1 MGVTVLRFVDL
12 RSDTVTM
19 PTQEMR
25 EAIYQANV
33 GDDVYGEDPT
43 VNELEQ
49 LGARLSGKE
58 ASLFVTSGT
67 MGNQLAIL
75 AHTQRGDELI
85 CEADSHIFFYEV
97 GGIAA
102 LAGVQ
107 ARTLTGNHGI
117 LAAEQIAAAIRPQ
130 DIHQPP
136 TTLICLENTHNRAGG
151 VCYPIP
157 TLADIN
163 KLSRKNNIH
172 VHIDGARI
180 FNAAVRQNVTIDK
193 LACYA
198 DSVTF
203 CLSKGLCA
211 PVGSLLAGSKEF
223 IEKCRRQR
231 KMLGGGMRQAGII
244 AAAGIVALNSMVE
257 QLHTDHEN
265 ARLLANAI
273 ATMGLG
279 FDADAVETNIVIVDT
294 LPSGQTAAALSGS
307 LAKKG
312 IKVSLFGD
320 YKIRMVTHYGITAD
334 DINYTINEL
343 SYAIKG

>member
-1 MGVTVLRFVDL
+1 MRFVDL

-19 PTQEMR
+19 PTPKMR
-25 EAIYQANV
+25 EAIYQAKV

-43 VNELEQ
+43 VNELEE
-49 LGARLSGKE
+49 LGARLTGKE
-58 ASLFVTSGT
+58 ACLFVTSGT

-85 CEADSHIFFYEV
+85 CEAESHIFFYEV

-107 ARTLTGNHGI
+107 ARTLAGNRGI
-117 LAAEQIAAAIRPQ
+117 LTAEQIAAAIRPQ

-151 VCYPIP
+151 VCYPLS
-157 TLADIN
+157 TLADIY
-163 KLSRKNNIH
+163 KLSRENNIH

-180 FNAAVRQNVTIDK
+180 FNAAVRHNVTIDK

-198 DSVTF
+198 DSVMF

-211 PVGSLLAGSKEF
+211 PVGSLLAGSKAF

-244 AAAGIVALNSMVE
+244 AAAGIVALNSMIE
-257 QLHTDHEN
+257 HLPTDHEN
-265 ARLLANAI
+265 ARLLANALVS
-273 ATMGLG
+273 MGLG
-279 FDADAVETNIVIVDT
+279 FDADTVETNIVIVDT
-294 LPSGQTAAALSGS
+294 LPIGQTAAELSAR
-307 LAKKG
+307 LAEKG
-312 IKVSLFGD
+312 IKVSQFGN

-343 SYAIKG
+343 AYAIKG